1 MQVRPFAPANRCAH
15 VLQGHQHTFEKHL
28 LKCAWSSD
36 GKRVTAGS
44 GDKMV
49 CIWDVQDERLVYRLP
64 GHSGS
69 VNEAVFHPDQP
80 IIASASSD
88 STVYMGEIA
97 P

>member
-1 MQVRPFAPANRCAH
+1 
-15 VLQGHQHTFEKHL
+15 
-28 LKCAWSSD
+28 
-36 GKRVTAGS
+36 
-44 GDKMV
+44 MV
-49 CIWDVQDERLVYRLP
+49 CIWDVKGEKLLYRLP

-69 VNEAVFHPDQP
+69 VNEAVFHPEQP

>member
-1 MQVRPFAPANRCAH
+1 M
-15 VLQGHQHTFEKHL
+15 
-28 LKCAWSSD
+28 
-36 GKRVTAGS
+36 TAGS

-49 CIWDVQDERLVYRLP
+49 CIWEVQSEKLLYRLP

-69 VNEAVFHPDQP
+69 VNEAVFHPEEP